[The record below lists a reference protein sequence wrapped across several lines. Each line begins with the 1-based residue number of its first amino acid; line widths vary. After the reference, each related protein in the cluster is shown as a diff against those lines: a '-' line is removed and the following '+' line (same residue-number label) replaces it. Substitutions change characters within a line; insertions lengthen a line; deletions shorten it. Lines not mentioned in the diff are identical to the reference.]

1 MSTVELKTL
10 LESGVQF
17 GHMSSYWNPS
27 MAPYIYCVRQK
38 MHIIDLR
45 KTKPMLEQ
53 AIDFVEQL
61 ADGINERK
69 SKVKT
74 KIKKEAQKKHQALI
88 DQSQELDEMELEI
101 DHLFSEYD
109 KKN

>member
-10 LESGVQF
+10 IESGVQF
-17 GHMSSYWNPS
+17 GHMSSYRNPS

-53 AIDFVEQL
+53 AIDFRTRRARAGCDASL
-61 ADGINERK
+61 ARA
-69 SKVKT
+69 V
-74 KIKKEAQKKHQALI
+74 Q
-88 DQSQELDEMELEI
+88 
-101 DHLFSEYD
+101 
-109 KKN
+109 